1 MVWIPGIITYLA
13 IFSWRKRN
21 RYEFIAHQ
29 KIGAWNKKFKINKY
43 YKYDIL
49 IRDSNLAKSKHI
61 NTQILE
67 LSLYISAKILNK
79 LKFWF

>member
-29 KIGAWNKKFKINKY
+29 QIGAWNKKLKINKY